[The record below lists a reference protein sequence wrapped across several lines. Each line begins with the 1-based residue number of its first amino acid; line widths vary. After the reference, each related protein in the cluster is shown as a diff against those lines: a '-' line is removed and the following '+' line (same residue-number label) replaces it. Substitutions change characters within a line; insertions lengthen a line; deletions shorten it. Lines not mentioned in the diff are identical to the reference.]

1 MIITTIHASQWASFS
16 YLANGPRRKDSGIV
30 ALSLVPNLNAMPDA
44 PRKNTYHHGNLREAL
59 LARAMQTLETE
70 GLEKLSL
77 RGLAKTL
84 GVTPTAVYGHF
95 ADKTDLLIAVHT
107 QGFKRLRETMAASL
121 AALPAEAK
129 GEDKVRA
136 LGLSYLQFA
145 EKHPHLFDA
154 MFFWTPDFSRVT
166 EEQVEEGVGSE
177 QLLRD
182 TLIEMLQESHI
193 TLTQAQA
200 AVASFSAWALVHGIS
215 TLLRTGCIEG
225 AIHCESWPG
234 NFSRHHPESCLP
246 AVINQLLDIQ
256 IAGIKACANQLG
268 RND

>member
-1 MIITTIHASQWASFS
+1 
-16 YLANGPRRKDSGIV
+16 
-30 ALSLVPNLNAMPDA
+30 MPDA

-59 LARAMQTLETE
+59 LARAMHTLETE

-77 RGLAKTL
+77 RGLAKSL

-95 ADKTDLLIAVHT
+95 SDKADLLIALHT
-107 QGFKRLRETMAASL
+107 EGFKRLRETMAASL
-121 AALPAEAK
+121 RALPETAK

-136 LGLSYLQFA
+136 LGLSYLRFA
-145 EKHPHLFDA
+145 EQHPHLFDA

-166 EEQVEEGVGSE
+166 PEQVEEGVGSE

-182 TLIEMLQESHI
+182 TLIEMLQENRVELS
-193 TLTQAQA
+193 QAQA

-225 AIHCESWPG
+225 AIHCENWPE
-234 NFSRHHPESCLP
+234 NFSRQHPDSRLT
-246 AVINQLLDIQ
+246 AVISQLLDIQ

-268 RND
+268 RDD